1 MFDII
6 DNNYNLLEKN
16 RLVQQLNDIN
26 SATKRQ
32 FFNLLKT
39 LAKNQQSIDKIKL
52 SLFKNCTDIPGALDF
67 IFQSKGNKLTME
79 DIKELYNQYMLLNVN
94 LNDVKL
100 LWNRAKLNLSKDEI
114 MTKMLFTK

>member
-1 MFDII
+1 MDFNNFCSMFDII

-39 LAKNQQSIDKIKL
+39 LAKN
-52 SLFKNCTDIPGALDF
+52 
-67 IFQSKGNKLTME
+67 
-79 DIKELYNQYMLLNVN
+79 
-94 LNDVKL
+94 
-100 LWNRAKLNLSKDEI
+100 
-114 MTKMLFTK
+114 